1 MVKLV
6 KKLAILSKQLN
17 RELVCNKKYLASE
30 KKSAQKK
37 VFVVFVNE

>member
-1 MVKLV
+1 MVKLG

-30 KKSAQKK
+30 RKK